1 MQHVSKSRRT
11 AQEENEMQ
19 VIYDDKPAPN
29 ISRLR
34 NQFLKWSSLGG
45 VVGPILFVV
54 TFTVAGFLRPGYSPV
69 YQAVSDLG
77 VGDNGW
83 ILNASLVILG
93 LLISGFAISFYRTVR
108 PEAGPALRFVI
119 ALLIALVGV
128 GFALAG
134 IFPETTPMHWVLSA
148 PLVFLGAPLAFFT
161 SGLLLRDD
169 RAWRGWA
176 IYSLIASL
184 ATVVLI
190 PILFYTFSPSTPPSA
205 QVGGLMERVV
215 FIEILAWYVA
225 FGWRLFRAQTED

>member
-1 MQHVSKSRRT
+1 MR
-11 AQEENEMQ
+11 
-19 VIYDDKPAPN
+19 VIYDDKPTPN
-29 ISRLR
+29 IRRLW
-34 NQFLKWSSLGG
+34 NQFLRWSSFGG

-54 TFTVAGFLRPGYSPV
+54 TFTVAGFLRPGYSSV

-93 LLISGFAISFYRTVR
+93 LLMSAFAISFYRTAR
-108 PEAGPALRFVI
+108 PEASPVLRFVC
-119 ALLIALVGV
+119 ALLISLVGV

-134 IFPETTPMHWVLSA
+134 IFPETTPMHWVVGA
-148 PLVFLGAPLAFFT
+148 PLVFLGAPLVFLLT
-161 SGLLLRDD
+161 GLLLRGD

-176 IYSLIASL
+176 VYSLIASL
-184 ATVVLI
+184 ATVALVA
-190 PILFYTFSPSTPPSA
+190 ILFYTFSPSTPPTA

-225 FGWRLFRAQTED
+225 FGWRLFRAKTEV

>member
-1 MQHVSKSRRT
+1 
-11 AQEENEMQ
+11 MQ
-19 VIYDDKPAPN
+19 VIYDNKPTPN
-29 ISRLR
+29 ISRLW
-34 NQFLKWSSLGG
+34 NQFLKWSSFGG

-93 LLISGFAISFYRTVR
+93 LLMIGFAISFYRTVR
-108 PEAGPALRFVI
+108 TEASPALRFVS

-134 IFPETTPMHWVLSA
+134 IFPETTPMHWVVGA
-148 PLVFLGAPLAFFT
+148 PLVFLGAPLAFLLT
-161 SGLLLRDD
+161 GLLLRGD
-169 RAWRGWA
+169 RAWRGWTV
-176 IYSLIASL
+176 YSLIASL
-184 ATVVLI
+184 ATVVLVA
-190 PILFYTFSPSTPPSA
+190 ILFYTFTPSTPPTA